1 MSPAKK
7 AAAKK
12 GADEKLKHADH
23 TAWRRVEKE
32 SIILDLNTS
41 VYYSLNETGA
51 FVWERLGAGDAVAQ
65 VVAGLSAEFDV
76 KADVAERDVAE
87 LIQELREQ
95 KLLIPA

>member
-7 AAAKK
+7 
-12 GADEKLKHADH
+12 GPEKFKHAEH

-51 FVWERLGAGDAVAQ
+51 FIWERIGAGDTAAQ
-65 VVAGLSAEFDV
+65 VAAGLAAEFDV
-76 KADVAERDVAE
+76 KADAAERDVAE
-87 LIQELREQ
+87 LIGKLHDE